1 MFFFSFLLDDICYT
15 VLINFNEIEFGI
27 KSRLK
32 RVQFSVKMFF
42 LFCFGRDGAFAYL

>member
-1 MFFFSFLLDDICYT
+1 

-32 RVQFSVKMFF
+32 RVQFSQSKCFF
-42 LFCFGRDGAFAYL
+42 FFCFERDGTFAYL